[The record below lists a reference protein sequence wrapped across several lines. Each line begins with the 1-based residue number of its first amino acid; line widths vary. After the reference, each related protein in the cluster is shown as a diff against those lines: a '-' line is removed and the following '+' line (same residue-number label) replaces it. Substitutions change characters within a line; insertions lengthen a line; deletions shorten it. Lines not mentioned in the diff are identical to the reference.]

1 MMDEK
6 PDLRA
11 DLRQYLTGFA
21 VALALT
27 LIPFALVWWGLTDRA
42 TTLWVIAGL
51 AIVQVTAHLRY
62 FFHIDLSRQ
71 KREDLQLILFS
82 LLILAMM
89 AGGTIW
95 IMANLAARMG

>member
-1 MMDEK
+1 MEEK
-6 PDLRA
+6 SDFRA

-21 VALALT
+21 LALFLT
-27 LIPFALVWWGLTDRA
+27 LIAFALIWWDIADRA
-42 TTLWVIAGL
+42 TTLWIIAALAVAQVI
-51 AIVQVTAHLRY
+51 VHLRY

-95 IMANLAARMG
+95 IMANLAGRMG

>member
-1 MMDEK
+1 MSDEHS
-6 PDLRA
+6 DFRA

-21 VALALT
+21 LALALT
-27 LIPFALVWWGLTDRA
+27 LIPFALVWWNLAPRA
-42 TTLWVIAGL
+42 VALWIIAGL
-51 AIVQVTAHLRY
+51 AILQGIVHLRY

-95 IMANLAARMG
+95 IMANLAQRMG